1 MMKEV
6 PVAYLQFKKILK
18 NENTDFLVKECN
30 SLQRVQLVKILSLNF
45 LSVVKRI
52 TL

>member
-1 MMKEV
+1 MMNEV
-6 PVAYLQFKKILK
+6 PVAYLQFKKKKK

>member
-1 MMKEV
+1 MMNAV

-18 NENTDFLVKECN
+18 NENTDFWVEERN
-30 SLQRVQLVKILSLNF
+30 SWQRVELVKILSLNF

-52 TL
+52 TQ

>member
-30 SLQRVQLVKILSLNF
+30 SLQTGSIGENTELKFPICC
-45 LSVVKRI
+45 
-52 TL
+52 

>member
-1 MMKEV
+1 MMNEV

-30 SLQRVQLVKILSLNF
+30 SLQRVQLAKILSLNF